1 MNGINEA
8 LSWWDVGIFF
18 IGVMFAAY
26 LADRGHS
33 KIMTFVTGMILVCVC
48 GLRHGYIDT
57 RAYRVGF
64 ENLELSNV
72 FSLDFLI
79 NGESKDRGFSFLSGI
94 IRYFTDNGQV
104 FLFIMALI
112 TVLALYYGLINRV
125 PNMTYAVFLFICTGC
140 YLDTMN
146 GLRQALASS
155 LLFLI
160 LPNLIIE
167 KKFIK
172 YVLVIAILSTVHAS
186 ALVFIPLYFI
196 AIQKP
201 WTRITGLFSVCVLLI
216 FAFFNTGIGDILVEF
231 LDGTSYGQDYSEM
244 LLAGNTSVNV
254 VRVFVSLVPVLL
266 SFFYRNDKKNFPM
279 YNIAFNFSLI
289 NAFTWIF
296 ATKVFYFYRLAMYFQ
311 PYMILLLCYEI
322 FYLNK
327 EPENKIFKVMS
338 VLLFILW
345 LIYSL
350 HVMGDIFFVGYL
362 KY

>member
-1 MNGINEA
+1 MSDINAA

-18 IGVMFAAY
+18 VGVIFAIY
-26 LADRGHS
+26 LAERGKS
-33 KIMTFVTGMILVCVC
+33 RIMTFVTGMILVCGS

-64 ENLELSNV
+64 ESLQLSEV
-72 FSLDFLI
+72 FNWEFLL
-79 NGESKDRGFSFLSGI
+79 NGDSKDRGFSLLSGV

-112 TVLALYYGLINRV
+112 TVLALYYGLVDRV

-146 GLRQALASS
+146 GLRQALVSA
-155 LLFLI
+155 LLFWF
-160 LPNLIIE
+160 LPKLIIE
-167 KKFIK
+167 KRFLK
-172 YVLVIAILSTVHAS
+172 YVVIILVLSTVHAS
-186 ALVFIPLYFI
+186 ALLFIPLYFI
-196 AIQKP
+196 ADIKP
-201 WTRITGLFSVCVLLI
+201 WTRTTGFLCICVLLL
-216 FAFFNTGIGDILVEF
+216 FTFFNTGVGDIIVSF

-244 LLAGNTSVNV
+244 ILAGNTSVNAIRPLV
-254 VRVFVSLVPVLL
+254 ALVPILL
-266 SFFYRNDKKNFPM
+266 SLFYRNKEKDFSM

-296 ATKVFYFYRLAMYFQ
+296 ATKMIYFYRLAMYFQ

-327 EPENKIFKVMS
+327 EPENRIYKILS
-338 VLLFILW
+338 VIMFMLW
-345 LIYSL
+345 FIYSL
-350 HVMGDIFFVGYL
+350 YVMGDVFFVGYM

>member
-1 MNGINEA
+1 MNGVNEA

-18 IGVMFAAY
+18 IGVMFFTY
-26 LADRGHS
+26 LADRGRS
-33 KIMTFVTGMILVCVC
+33 KVMTFVTGMILVCGS
-48 GLRHGYIDT
+48 GLRHGYVDT
-57 RAYRVGF
+57 RAYRLGF
-64 ENLELSNV
+64 ESLNLSEVFNLE
-72 FSLDFLI
+72 FLI
-79 NGESKDRGFSFLSGI
+79 NGESKDKGFSVLRGI
-94 IRYFTDNGQV
+94 IRYFTNDGQV

-112 TVLALYYGLINRV
+112 TVLALYYGLVNRV

-146 GLRQALASS
+146 GLRQALVSA
-155 LLFLI
+155 LLFWL
-160 LPNLIIE
+160 LPKLIIE
-167 KKFIK
+167 KRFLK
-172 YVLVIAILSTVHAS
+172 YVLIVALLSTVHAS
-186 ALVFIPLYFI
+186 ALLFIPLYFVADI
-196 AIQKP
+196 KP
-201 WTRITGLFSVCVLLI
+201 WTRITGFLCAGVLLL
-216 FAFFNTGIGDILVEF
+216 FVLFNTGVGNIIVSF
-231 LDGTSYGQDYSEM
+231 LDGTSYGQDYSEL

-322 FYLNK
+322 FYLNR
-327 EPENKIFKVMS
+327 EPENRIFKVMS
-338 VLLFILW
+338 VFLFILW

-350 HVMGDIFFVGYL
+350 HSMGDIFFVGYL